1 MAISVLKKMVDVMV
15 TMLVRTSLS
24 TLVVSANDVE
34 VRLSVKK
41 MVSMTVKVRERDFVN
56 MVPTNVVK
64 VVVVRSHTKVVSK
77 EVQDEVKTVL
87 MVIV

>member
-1 MAISVLKKMVDVMV
+1 MSKKMVDVMV
-15 TMLVRTSLS
+15 MMLVRTSLS

-41 MVSMTVKVRERDFVN
+41 MVSMTVKVRERDVVN

-77 EVQDEVKTVL
+77 EVHDEVKTVL